1 MLQCLCMRISCA
13 QQQAIKRKNENL
25 LAEQTVFVILR
36 FAILLQ
42 TCETDVGVVQ
52 HTTYVWLYVG
62 DYWFLIPFLPYLW
75 INFMRSC
82 YQYRIIEYDLM
93 RYICYWNEKIFC
105 SNLCILISNFP
116 WQFQIFHSTSW
127 LFKPLHG
134 STWMKSATGIFYFH
148 QQFWGAP
155 QLP

>member
-42 TCETDVGVVQ
+42 TCETDVGVVL

-62 DYWFLIPFLPYLW
+62 DKWFLVPFLPYLW
-75 INFMRSC
+75 IDFMKSN
-82 YQYRIIEYDLM
+82 YQYRV
-93 RYICYWNEKIFC
+93 N
-105 SNLCILISNFP
+105 
-116 WQFQIFHSTSW
+116 
-127 LFKPLHG
+127 
-134 STWMKSATGIFYFH
+134 A
-148 QQFWGAP
+148 
-155 QLP
+155 